1 LSKLSIW
8 LLALA
13 LAGTA
18 FAEDPPDGGE
28 GALRNDTFLV
38 TDKAAEAQLARGDR
52 ALSAA
57 RARSAGMPA
66 EALDAWRAA
75 IENSSANAAVA
86 ALASAPTGIDW
97 PDPSDTLERRTEAVS
112 VALLRR
118 LSALS
123 PGERAAWHG
132 RFGPLASQE
141 LAAAPFRTAAL
152 ARLERVYPGT
162 RAAAVA
168 ALRLADVALESGNQA
183 RAASYLGRA
192 AIHGGL
198 APSLGQQWQA
208 HLDSRLGRLPQPA
221 AAPGTPTSAPKW
233 RSVRS
238 QRLEARQGSVLPG
251 RRPPRGVGLMPGA
264 SLGPDGDIL
273 IQTARALIW
282 LDAAALSTARGGKTQ
297 LSPYEDWLQLPA
309 ERTFVPPAA
318 GGWPMV
324 PLQWGSEFVVVVA
337 RGIPARLRGDLT
349 IPARGNHL
357 VAATRGDL
365 GQIEVR
371 WSLSGP
377 GLLRP
382 GIPVRLASEVLGPGI
397 WEFQP
402 GPVHVGDLLVVLARG
417 LESGNEPKV
426 TESGPESAGL
436 LRLVALDWQSGELV
450 WSIDL
455 ARTSD
460 LFGSQGEAV
469 GLGTQTQQA
478 SMPLASA
485 GSHVLIG
492 THAGALACVDAS
504 DGRLEWQFR
513 NQRRRPDES
522 SWPGS
527 RAPLLD
533 GPRAW
538 FTPADSDFLYAL
550 PAGPAPLE
558 GPFLQARPL
567 ARGQR
572 EVLASAGPG
581 GLVFLGRDGR
591 HRALLRRNRS
601 GIEQACLYLG
611 AEERFRGAP
620 ASTGGQL
627 LIATDRSFMAFRE
640 SDLLLESS
648 LPLLDLGATI
658 GGTVVP
664 IPGGAVV
671 VGADTLWVLASQ
683 P

>member
-1 LSKLSIW
+1 
-8 LLALA
+8 
-13 LAGTA
+13 
-18 FAEDPPDGGE
+18 
-28 GALRNDTFLV
+28 
-38 TDKAAEAQLARGDR
+38 
-52 ALSAA
+52 
-57 RARSAGMPA
+57 
-66 EALDAWRAA
+66 
-75 IENSSANAAVA
+75 
-86 ALASAPTGIDW
+86 
-97 PDPSDTLERRTEAVS
+97 
-112 VALLRR
+112 
-118 LSALS
+118 
-123 PGERAAWHG
+123 
-132 RFGPLASQE
+132 
-141 LAAAPFRTAAL
+141 
-152 ARLERVYPGT
+152 
-162 RAAAVA
+162 
-168 ALRLADVALESGNQA
+168 
-183 RAASYLGRA
+183 
-192 AIHGGL
+192 
-198 APSLGQQWQA
+198 
-208 HLDSRLGRLPQPA
+208 
-221 AAPGTPTSAPKW
+221 
-233 RSVRS
+233 
-238 QRLEARQGSVLPG
+238 
-251 RRPPRGVGLMPGA
+251 
-264 SLGPDGDIL
+264 
-273 IQTARALIW
+273 
-282 LDAAALSTARGGKTQ
+282 
-297 LSPYEDWLQLPA
+297 
-309 ERTFVPPAA
+309 
-318 GGWPMV
+318 
-324 PLQWGSEFVVVVA
+324 VVVVA